1 MNLKKLIGEWMGG
14 FEMVDCIFCKIVKG
28 EIPSKIVYKNDKV
41 TAFRD
46 INPKAPVHV
55 LIVPNEHVNPKEDLE
70 YKDVA
75 IMPDILLAAQEV
87 AKLGNVA
94 KTGFRLITNVGDDAG
109 QEVDHLHVHLLGGK
123 KLGPMLAE

>member
-1 MNLKKLIGEWMGG
+1 MD
-14 FEMVDCIFCKIVKG
+14 DCIFCKIARG
-28 EIPSKIVYKNDKV
+28 EIPGQIVYKNDRV

-55 LIVPNEHVNPKEDLE
+55 LIIPNEHVDVKGYVGYEDAA
-70 YKDVA
+70 V
-75 IMPDILLAAQEV
+75 MGDILLAAKKV
-87 AKLGNVA
+87 AMVENIA
-94 KTGFRLITNVGDDAG
+94 NTGFRLIVNVGADAG